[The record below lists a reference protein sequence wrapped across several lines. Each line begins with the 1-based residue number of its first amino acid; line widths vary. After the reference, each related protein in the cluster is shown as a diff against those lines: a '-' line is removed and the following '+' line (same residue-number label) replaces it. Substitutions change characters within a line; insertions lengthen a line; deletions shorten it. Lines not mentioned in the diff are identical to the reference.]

1 MNRLNRA
8 KTFGWEAS
16 INYISVFNPK
26 ISESR
31 VKIRHKKTILLKSA
45 QFMFKLKP
53 ISSVLLVVDFLQVS
67 QHLSCSL
74 RGLKVQDDVRFDRS

>member
-16 INYISVFNPK
+16 INYISVFSPK

-31 VKIRHKKTILLKSA
+31 VKIRDRKTILLKSA

-53 ISSVLLVVDFLQVS
+53 TSSVLLAINFL
-67 QHLSCSL
+67 
-74 RGLKVQDDVRFDRS
+74 